1 MSPCQGVWREQVW
14 LYMSLYSV
22 VSLRSRLYVV
32 VTKLTIMQC
41 LGNGNDAA
49 DWRAVDNVFCV
60 LYVVLLKV
68 VMSSLFG
75 RGI

>member
-22 VSLRSRLYVV
+22 ISLRSRLHVV
-32 VTKLTIMQC
+32 VTKLIIMQC

-49 DWRAVDNVFCV
+49 DWRAVDHVFCA
-60 LYVVLLKV
+60 LYVILLKV
-68 VMSSLFG
+68 VMFSLFG